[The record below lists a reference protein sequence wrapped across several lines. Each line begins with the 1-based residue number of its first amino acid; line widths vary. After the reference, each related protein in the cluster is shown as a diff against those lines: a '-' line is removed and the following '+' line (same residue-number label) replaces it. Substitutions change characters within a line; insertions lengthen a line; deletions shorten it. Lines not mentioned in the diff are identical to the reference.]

1 MVTIR
6 ISDQTILNNTHLYK
20 THREFIASV
29 LKKQS
34 LSVTRWTHEYGVL
47 GSIKKWGL
55 VYTRSDSEIDPAME
69 IHGIVGENI
78 ERIEIQ

>member
-1 MVTIR
+1 VEKTEKMV
-6 ISDQTILNNTHLYK
+6 
-20 THREFIASV
+20 
-29 LKKQS
+29 
-34 LSVTRWTHEYGVL
+34 VL